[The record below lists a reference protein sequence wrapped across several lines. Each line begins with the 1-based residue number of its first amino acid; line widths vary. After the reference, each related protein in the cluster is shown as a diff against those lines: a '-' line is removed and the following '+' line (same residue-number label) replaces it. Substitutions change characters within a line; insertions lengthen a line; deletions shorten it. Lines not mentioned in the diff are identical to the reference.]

1 MSRLINNSLQPQQVV
16 FSLGQEKVVD
26 TARRRKSGVHFTTK
40 QAQTRAICRAVMRHP
55 DDEVKTLMLSMKD
68 KLKNLLVYQSD
79 EGIEWLLG
87 AERQRG
93 WGVFKDAKSLREFL
107 NSDNVSNARLITG
120 LHVITVCM
128 AYRAMGNNHVLPPHN
143 PVTTA
148 QKQMFA
154 VCKALYQPNT
164 VPAIAK
170 LYTGKYTEQIEG
182 DTNNINPRFYV
193 EMTRDDVSVVS
204 DIHNDDPVLPK
215 EAMPEKKYKLYDAM
229 GKPTWAAVAQQHNV
243 ELRCHASGTTTKAL
257 SVICG
262 LLPPE
267 LRKDPRV
274 IKKISGALILPNML
288 RGDYHS
294 IAESAAGVDFYLN
307 PRTENRL
314 HPKYCEAL
322 GYRLL
327 ASAASKNVNG
337 VDLQSAI
344 LHTAFGDGSVSS
356 KSTGSIAS
364 SKCKGEFSPTIER
377 KSILRKLLKHLK
389 ELFGS
394 NKYEIQVVNF
404 QNQQQHAHRQVL
416 AQNNLEQIQYRHH
429 INHHI
434 PDRGFIIRP

>member
-1 MSRLINNSLQPQQVV
+1 
-16 FSLGQEKVVD
+16 
-26 TARRRKSGVHFTTK
+26 
-40 QAQTRAICRAVMRHP
+40 
-55 DDEVKTLMLSMKD
+55 
-68 KLKNLLVYQSD
+68 
-79 EGIEWLLG
+79 
-87 AERQRG
+87 
-93 WGVFKDAKSLREFL
+93 
-107 NSDNVSNARLITG
+107 
-120 LHVITVCM
+120 
-128 AYRAMGNNHVLPPHN
+128 
-143 PVTTA
+143 
-148 QKQMFA
+148 
-154 VCKALYQPNT
+154 
-164 VPAIAK
+164 
-170 LYTGKYTEQIEG
+170 
-182 DTNNINPRFYV
+182 
-193 EMTRDDVSVVS
+193 
-204 DIHNDDPVLPK
+204 
-215 EAMPEKKYKLYDAM
+215 
-229 GKPTWAAVAQQHNV
+229 
-243 ELRCHASGTTTKAL
+243 
-257 SVICG
+257 
-262 LLPPE
+262 
-267 LRKDPRV
+267 
-274 IKKISGALILPNML
+274 ML